1 MDSDD
6 VIKFVVI
13 GLVILVG
20 FLVCLFLFA
29 VVVPAGSVGVK
40 DTFGDVDSVPFQP
53 GIHLKNPFTRVVI
66 MTTQTQKY
74 IDYGTSDV
82 ATVDALSNEG
92 LAVSMGIAVN
102 YHIDPMMAPEIYKN
116 IGVEYQTVVMLHPIH
131 AVPRDIISR
140 YDVKT
145 LYSAQRDPSSPD
157 RAKIEGEL
165 FDGIKAGLLLNGK
178 ERGIVIEKVFI
189 RNIQLPQLLTDA
201 ITNKLKME
209 QEITQKKFEVQKQ
222 EAEADRMRAEAQG
235 IADYNKLIAQ
245 SLTDPYLRWYF
256 VKMLETRQ
264 GDTYYVPIG
273 SDGLPLMKVIP

>member
-6 VIKFVVI
+6 VIKFVVTGI
-13 GLVILVG
+13 VILVG
-20 FLVCLFLFA
+20 FLICLFLFA
-29 VVVPAGSVGVK
+29 AVVPAGSVGVK
-40 DTFGDVDSVPFQP
+40 DTFGDVDPVPFQP